1 MGIIRVR
8 GPARICVRIIRA
20 KVASCCRV
28 CRDTSRLRRINRN
41 LWPLWLTLAR
51 TRWDRVPSTR
61 DTSRLRRINRNL
73 WPLWLTL
80 AR

>member
-1 MGIIRVR
+1 MVSTSGLAGAVRYRSVGVYASGCLTAGRWQLGIIRVR

-51 TRWDRVPSTR
+51 
-61 DTSRLRRINRNL
+61 
-73 WPLWLTL
+73 
-80 AR
+80 